1 MLKDKVNYKL
11 INVVIIAFIIFLIYQ
26 TGNLWVGVISKV
38 LKIATPFFIA
48 FIVAYALHPFLKFLT
63 NHKLPKPLAIL
74 IIVAFVI
81 GIVVFISVMVV
92 PLLFSQ
98 LTSLFNGIIA
108 FIKQI
113 SIDSEINLG
122 PIQKSLSTSF
132 NDIILSLGKYV
143 SDGAVNV
150 IGVSLGYISIAVI
163 SFSASLYFLSDMDMI
178 RHSVKKYLKK
188 KSKRIFKY
196 VALLDE
202 QMKLYLTGFIRV
214 MLITVVEYTLVYTV
228 IGHPNAILLG
238 FLAMI
243 ANLIPYF
250 GGMITNVVAAITAF
264 VISPTLFIKTVIS
277 FVVLSAVD
285 GYLINPLVYGKTNE
299 VHPLV
304 VIISV
309 FAGGILFGVAGIV
322 ISLPL
327 AIIFITTFKYFK
339 EDISDKIED
348 IKVGSK
354 KIGRKK
360 TRKDK

>member
-1 MLKDKVNYKL
+1 MLKDKLNYKL
-11 INVVIIAFIIFLIYQ
+11 MNIAVIAFIIFLIYQ
-26 TGNLWVGVISKV
+26 TGNLWIGIISTI
-38 LKIATPFFIA
+38 LSIAIPFFMA
-48 FIVAYALHPFLKFLT
+48 FVVAYALHTFLKFLT
-63 NHKLPKPLAIL
+63 NHKLPKALSIF
-74 IIVAFVI
+74 IIVALLV
-81 GIVVFISVMVV
+81 GIIAFIIVLVV

-98 LTSLFNGIIA
+98 LSSLFNGIIA

-113 SIDSEINLG
+113 SLESSIDLG

-143 SDGAVNV
+143 SNGAVNV

-163 SFSASLYFLSDMDMI
+163 AFSASIYFLSDMDMI
-178 RHSVKKYLKK
+178 RASVKRYLNR
-188 KSKRIFKY
+188 KSKKILKY
-196 VALLDE
+196 ISLLDE
-202 QMKLYLTGFIRV
+202 QMKLYLTGFIRI
-214 MLITVVEYTLVYTV
+214 MLITVVEYTIAYTV

-250 GGMITNVVAAITAF
+250 GGIITNIVAAITAF
-264 VISPTLFIKTVIS
+264 VISPALFVKTVIT
-277 FVVLSAVD
+277 FIVLSAID

-309 FAGGILFGVAGIV
+309 FAGGKLFGIAGIV

-327 AIIFITTFKYFK
+327 AIICITTFK
-339 EDISDKIED
+339 
-348 IKVGSK
+348 
-354 KIGRKK
+354 
-360 TRKDK
+360 

>member
-11 INVVIIAFIIFLIYQ
+11 VNVAIIALIIFLIYR
-26 TGNLWVGVISKV
+26 TGNLWIGVFNKALQI
-38 LKIATPFFIA
+38 ITPFFMA
-48 FIVAYALHPFLKFLT
+48 FVVAYALHPFLKFLT
-63 NHKLPKPLAIL
+63 NHKLPKGLSIFL
-74 IIVAFVI
+74 IVALVI
-81 GIVVFISVMVV
+81 GIVAFISVLVV

-98 LTSLFNGIIA
+98 LSSLFNGIIA

-113 SIDSEINLG
+113 SLDSNVDLG
-122 PIQKSLSTSF
+122 PIQNSLSTSF

-163 SFSASLYFLSDMDMI
+163 AFSASIYFLSDMDVI
-178 RHSVKKYLKK
+178 RKYIKEYLQK
-188 KSKRIFKY
+188 KSKKIFKY
-196 VALLDE
+196 ISLLDI
-202 QMKLYLTGFIRV
+202 QMKLYLTGFIRI
-214 MLITVVEYTLVYTV
+214 MIITVIEYTIAYTI

-264 VISPTLFIKTVIS
+264 VISPALFFKTVIT
-277 FVVLSAVD
+277 FVILSAVD

-304 VIISV
+304 VILSV
-309 FAGGILFGVAGIV
+309 FAGGILFGIAGIV

-327 AIIFITTFKYFK
+327 AIIIITTFKYFK
-339 EDISDKIED
+339 EDISEKID
-348 IKVGSK
+348 DMKDASRKTKKKKLIKEK
-354 KIGRKK
+354 
-360 TRKDK
+360 

>member
-1 MLKDKVNYKL
+1 MLKDKLNYKL
-11 INVVIIAFIIFLIYQ
+11 MNIAVIAFIIFLIYQ
-26 TGNLWVGVISKV
+26 TGNLWIGIISTI
-38 LKIATPFFIA
+38 LSITIPFFMA
-48 FIVAYALHPFLKFLT
+48 FVVAYALHPFLKFLT
-63 NHKLPKPLAIL
+63 NHKLPKALSIFIVVALLVGIIAF
-74 IIVAFVI
+74 IIVL
-81 GIVVFISVMVV
+81 VV

-98 LTSLFNGIIA
+98 LSSLFNGIIA

-113 SIDSEINLG
+113 SLESSIDLG

-143 SDGAVNV
+143 SNGAVNV

-163 SFSASLYFLSDMDMI
+163 AFSASIYFLSDMDMI
-178 RHSVKKYLKK
+178 RASVKRYLKR
-188 KSKRIFKY
+188 KSKKILKY
-196 VALLDE
+196 ISLLDE
-202 QMKLYLTGFIRV
+202 QMKLYLTGFIRI
-214 MLITVVEYTLVYTV
+214 MLITVVEYTIAYTV

-250 GGMITNVVAAITAF
+250 GGIITNIVAAITAF
-264 VISPTLFIKTVIS
+264 VISPALFVKTVIT
-277 FVVLSAVD
+277 FVVLSAID

-309 FAGGILFGVAGIV
+309 FAGGKLFGIAGIV

-327 AIIFITTFKYFK
+327 AIICITTFKYFK
-339 EDISDKIED
+339 EDISEKID
-348 IKVGSK
+348 DMKDAGK
-354 KIGRKK
+354 KMGRKK
-360 TRKDK
+360 IMKQK

>member
-1 MLKDKVNYKL
+1 MLKDKLNYKL
-11 INVVIIAFIIFLIYQ
+11 MNIAVIAFIIFLIYQ
-26 TGNLWVGVISKV
+26 TGNLWIGIISTI
-38 LKIATPFFIA
+38 LSIAIPFFMA
-48 FIVAYALHPFLKFLT
+48 FVVAYALHPFLKFLT
-63 NHKLPKPLAIL
+63 NHKLPKALSIF
-74 IIVAFVI
+74 IIVALLV
-81 GIVVFISVMVV
+81 GIIAFIIVLVV

-98 LTSLFNGIIA
+98 LSSLFNGIIA

-113 SIDSEINLG
+113 SLESSIDLG

-143 SDGAVNV
+143 SNGAVNV

-163 SFSASLYFLSDMDMI
+163 AFSASIYFLSDMDMI
-178 RHSVKKYLKK
+178 RASVKRYLNR
-188 KSKRIFKY
+188 KSKKILKY
-196 VALLDE
+196 ISLLDE
-202 QMKLYLTGFIRV
+202 QMKLYLTGFIRI
-214 MLITVVEYTLVYTV
+214 MLITVVEYTIAYTV

-250 GGMITNVVAAITAF
+250 GGIITNIVAAITAF
-264 VISPTLFIKTVIS
+264 VISPALFVKTVIT
-277 FVVLSAVD
+277 FIVLSAID

-309 FAGGILFGVAGIV
+309 FAGGKLFGIAGIV

-327 AIIFITTFKYFK
+327 AIICITTFKYFK
-339 EDISDKIED
+339 EDISEKID
-348 IKVGSK
+348 DMKDAGK
-354 KIGRKK
+354 KMGRKK
-360 TRKDK
+360 IIKQK

>member
-1 MLKDKVNYKL
+1 
-11 INVVIIAFIIFLIYQ
+11 
-26 TGNLWVGVISKV
+26 
-38 LKIATPFFIA
+38 
-48 FIVAYALHPFLKFLT
+48 
-63 NHKLPKPLAIL
+63 
-74 IIVAFVI
+74 
-81 GIVVFISVMVV
+81 MVV

-113 SIDSEINLG
+113 SIDSDINLG

-132 NDIILSLGKYV
+132 NDIIFSLGKYV
-143 SDGAVNV
+143 SNGAVNV

-163 SFSASLYFLSDMDMI
+163 AFSASLYFLADMDMI
-178 RHSVKKYLKK
+178 RKTVGNYLKK

-196 VALLDE
+196 VSLLDE
-202 QMKLYLTGFIRV
+202 QMKLYLTGFIRI
-214 MLITVVEYTLVYTV
+214 MLITVVEYTLAYTI

-250 GGMITNVVAAITAF
+250 VAAITAF
-264 VISPTLFIKTVIS
+264 VISPTLFVKTVIT
-277 FVVLSAVD
+277 FVILSAVD

-304 VIISV
+304 VILSV

-327 AIIFITTFKYFK
+327 AIIIITTFKFFR
-339 EDISDKIED
+339 EDISYKIED
-348 IKVGSK
+348 IKGSTK

-360 TRKDK
+360 TIKNK

>member
-11 INVVIIAFIIFLIYQ
+11 VNIAIIALIIFLIYQ
-26 TGNLWVGVISKV
+26 TGNLWIGVTHKI
-38 LKIATPFFIA
+38 LKITTPFFIA
-48 FIVAYALHPFLKFLT
+48 FIVAYALHPFLEFLM
-63 NHKLPKPLAIL
+63 NHKLPKALSIL
-74 IIVAFVI
+74 IVIALVI
-81 GIVVFISVMVV
+81 GIVVFIVVMVV

-113 SIDSEINLG
+113 SIDSEINFG
-122 PIQKSLSTSF
+122 PIQKSLSSSF
-132 NDIILSLGKYV
+132 NDIILSLGRYV

-178 RHSVKKYLKK
+178 RSSVKKYLKK
-188 KSKRIFKY
+188 KSRRMFKY

-202 QMKLYLTGFIRV
+202 QMKLYLTGFIRI
-214 MLITVVEYTLVYTV
+214 MLITVVEYTLAYTI
-228 IGHPNAILLG
+228 IGHPNAVLLG

-264 VISPTLFIKTVIS
+264 VISPALFIKTVIT
-277 FVVLSAVD
+277 FFILSAVD

-304 VIISV
+304 VILSV

-327 AIIFITTFKYFK
+327 AIIIITTFKFFR
-339 EDISDKIED
+339 EDINDKIED
-348 IKVGSK
+348 IKGSSK

-360 TRKDK
+360 TARDK

>member
-1 MLKDKVNYKL
+1 MNIAV
-11 INVVIIAFIIFLIYQ
+11 IAFIIFLIYQ
-26 TGNLWVGVISKV
+26 TGNLWIGIISTI
-38 LKIATPFFIA
+38 LSIAIPFFMA
-48 FIVAYALHPFLKFLT
+48 FVVAYALHPFLKFLT
-63 NHKLPKPLAIL
+63 NHKLPKALSIFIVVALLVGIIAF
-74 IIVAFVI
+74 IIVL
-81 GIVVFISVMVV
+81 VV

-98 LTSLFNGIIA
+98 LSSLFNGIIA

-113 SIDSEINLG
+113 SLESSIDLG

-143 SDGAVNV
+143 SNGAVNV

-163 SFSASLYFLSDMDMI
+163 AFSASIYFLSDMDMI
-178 RHSVKKYLKK
+178 RASVKRYLKR
-188 KSKRIFKY
+188 KSKKILKY
-196 VALLDE
+196 ISLLDE
-202 QMKLYLTGFIRV
+202 QMKLYLTGFIRI
-214 MLITVVEYTLVYTV
+214 MLITVVEYTIAYTV

-250 GGMITNVVAAITAF
+250 GGIITNIVAAITAF
-264 VISPTLFIKTVIS
+264 VISPALFVKTVIT
-277 FVVLSAVD
+277 FVVLSTID

-309 FAGGILFGVAGIV
+309 FAGGKLFGIAGIV

-327 AIIFITTFKYFK
+327 AIICITTFKYFK
-339 EDISDKIED
+339 EDISEKID
-348 IKVGSK
+348 DMKDAGK
-354 KIGRKK
+354 KMGRKK
-360 TRKDK
+360 IMKQK

>member
-1 MLKDKVNYKL
+1 MNIAV
-11 INVVIIAFIIFLIYQ
+11 IAFIIFLIYQ
-26 TGNLWVGVISKV
+26 TGNLWIGIISTI
-38 LKIATPFFIA
+38 LSIAIPFFMA
-48 FIVAYALHPFLKFLT
+48 FVVAYALHPFLKFLT
-63 NHKLPKPLAIL
+63 NHKLPKALSIFIVVALLVGIIAF
-74 IIVAFVI
+74 IIVL
-81 GIVVFISVMVV
+81 VV

-98 LTSLFNGIIA
+98 LSSLFNGIIA

-113 SIDSEINLG
+113 SLESSIDLG

-143 SDGAVNV
+143 SNGAVNV

-163 SFSASLYFLSDMDMI
+163 AFSASIYFLSDMDMI
-178 RHSVKKYLKK
+178 RASVKRYLKR
-188 KSKRIFKY
+188 KSKKILKY
-196 VALLDE
+196 ISLLDE
-202 QMKLYLTGFIRV
+202 QMKLYLTGFIRI
-214 MLITVVEYTLVYTV
+214 MLITVVEYTIAYTV

-250 GGMITNVVAAITAF
+250 GGIITNIVAAITAF
-264 VISPTLFIKTVIS
+264 VISPALFVKTVIT
-277 FVVLSAVD
+277 FVVLSAID

-309 FAGGILFGVAGIV
+309 FAGGKLFGIAGIV

-327 AIIFITTFKYFK
+327 AIICITTFKYFK
-339 EDISDKIED
+339 EDISEKID
-348 IKVGSK
+348 DMKDAGK
-354 KIGRKK
+354 KMGRKK
-360 TRKDK
+360 IMKQK

>member
-1 MLKDKVNYKL
+1 MLKDKLNYKL
-11 INVVIIAFIIFLIYQ
+11 MNIAVIAFIIFLIYQ
-26 TGNLWVGVISKV
+26 TGNLWIGIISTI
-38 LKIATPFFIA
+38 LSIAIPFFMA
-48 FIVAYALHPFLKFLT
+48 FVVAYALHPFLKFLT
-63 NHKLPKPLAIL
+63 NHKLPKALSIFIVVALLVGIIAF
-74 IIVAFVI
+74 IIVL
-81 GIVVFISVMVV
+81 VV

-98 LTSLFNGIIA
+98 LSSLFNGIIA

-113 SIDSEINLG
+113 SLESSIDLG

-143 SDGAVNV
+143 SNGAVNV

-163 SFSASLYFLSDMDMI
+163 AFSASIYFLSDMDMI
-178 RHSVKKYLKK
+178 RASVKRYLKR
-188 KSKRIFKY
+188 KSKKILKY
-196 VALLDE
+196 ISLLDE
-202 QMKLYLTGFIRV
+202 QMKLYLTGFIRI
-214 MLITVVEYTLVYTV
+214 MLITVVEYTIAYTV

-250 GGMITNVVAAITAF
+250 GGIITNIVAAITAF
-264 VISPTLFIKTVIS
+264 VISPALFVKTVIT
-277 FVVLSAVD
+277 FVVLSAID

-309 FAGGILFGVAGIV
+309 FAGGKLFGIAGIV

-327 AIIFITTFKYFK
+327 AIICITTFKYFK
-339 EDISDKIED
+339 EDISEKID
-348 IKVGSK
+348 DMKDAGK
-354 KIGRKK
+354 KMGRKK
-360 TRKDK
+360 IMKQK

>member
-1 MLKDKVNYKL
+1 MLKDKINYKL
-11 INVVIIAFIIFLIYQ
+11 VNIAIIALIIFLIYQ
-26 TGNLWVGVISKV
+26 TGNLWMGVVSKT
-38 LKIATPFFIA
+38 LKIITPFFIA
-48 FIVAYALHPFLKFLT
+48 FIVAYALHPFFKFLT
-63 NHKLPKPLAIL
+63 NHKLPKSLAIL
-74 IIVAFVI
+74 IIVCLVI
-81 GIVVFISVMVV
+81 GVFGFIAVMVV

-113 SIDSEINLG
+113 SIDSDINLG

-132 NDIILSLGKYV
+132 NDIIFSLGKYV
-143 SDGAVNV
+143 SNGAVNV

-163 SFSASLYFLSDMDMI
+163 AFSASLYFLADMDMI
-178 RHSVKKYLKK
+178 RKTVGNYLKK

-196 VALLDE
+196 VSLLDE
-202 QMKLYLTGFIRV
+202 QMKLYLTGFIRI
-214 MLITVVEYTLVYTV
+214 MLITVVEYTLAYTI

-264 VISPTLFIKTVIS
+264 VISPTLFVKTVIT
-277 FVVLSAVD
+277 FVILSAVD

-304 VIISV
+304 VILSV
-309 FAGGILFGVAGIV
+309 FAGGILFGIAGIV

-327 AIIFITTFKYFK
+327 AIIIITTFKFFR

-348 IKVGSK
+348 IKGSTK

-360 TRKDK
+360 AIKNK